1 MTDAFW
7 TEIDSQLDAIESQ
20 KPDTFAGVVAI
31 LGAPFFAGS
40 GGDRQLYTS
49 LFEAGWRR
57 RWIVAGYFYCM
68 QHYMTGA
75 QITYIEGDL
84 LDGDHRPIDGVVD
97 FDV

>member
-1 MTDAFW
+1 M
-7 TEIDSQLDAIESQ
+7 
-20 KPDTFAGVVAI
+20 
-31 LGAPFFAGS
+31 
-40 GGDRQLYTS
+40 
-49 LFEAGWRR
+49 
-57 RWIVAGYFYCM
+57 AGYFYCM